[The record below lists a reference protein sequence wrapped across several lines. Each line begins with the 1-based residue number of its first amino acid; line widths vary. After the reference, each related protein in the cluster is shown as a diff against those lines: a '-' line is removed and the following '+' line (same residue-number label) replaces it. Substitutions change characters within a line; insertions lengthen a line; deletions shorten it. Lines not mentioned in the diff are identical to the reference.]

1 MKMLS
6 LASLCLLLA
15 ACATSIETVQHGTV
29 KYLFTQTQNQWAE
42 NVILVS
48 PCESELVG
56 GSCKPT
62 GETKVLVVS
71 GKLPAVVGGV
81 GQSMTTLGAAAIVR
95 DGLVKS
101 KSSVKQSNTTDVR
114 ASTVNPK

>member
-15 ACATSIETVQHGTV
+15 ACATSSETVQHGTV
-29 KYLFTQTQNQWAE
+29 KYLFTQTQTNGQKM
-42 NVILVS
+42 S